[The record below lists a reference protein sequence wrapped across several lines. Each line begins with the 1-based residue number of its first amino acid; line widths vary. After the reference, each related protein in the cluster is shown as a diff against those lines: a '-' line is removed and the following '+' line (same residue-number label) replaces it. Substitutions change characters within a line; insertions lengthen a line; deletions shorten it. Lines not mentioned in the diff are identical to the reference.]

1 MDKKM
6 SPPRVI
12 TVYSR
17 TPRCGKKTITINT
30 FLAYAKLKPGL
41 RILIVDFSTTEDL
54 QFVLQGYGKSP
65 FTSRDF
71 LSEIPED
78 TLVKEALVIN
88 EDLDRDTFIRVL
100 PSSGRPNPG
109 KSLLEKVKYR
119 INALFFKNTIDI
131 LVFIVPVDLEESSIS
146 MATILQSDAVWI
158 FSTEKTPTLK
168 MTRSTIQNFLA
179 FLTVPTFLI
188 INMAKPPVVLGQYE
202 EKLKELRGKLRHP
215 IFYYIPWLPDL
226 NVFPDD
232 GIFSLE
238 NPHSPINSIFRDFA
252 LLFHNFAETERF
264 VPASLEEHPEAPPN
278 AIFVTDRRSGES
290 MFYYFFGKPADEMKQ
305 PALITAALNSIALM
319 VSETAGRRGEWD
331 LRSIDNGSTKI
342 IMRKGNRVVGILY
355 SPVET
360 ETLSNLLSQ
369 FVNQFEDQY
378 ENAINDFSKTG
389 RIGGFAHAN
398 QLVKKV
404 FKPYIFD
411 IDTVKDDLRQKLL
424 AYATEMNRLH
434 ENPEEIFR
442 QYAQENISD
451 PEIKE
456 LLLYEFTTS
465 HNPRHK
471 FLLDLKIQPRSMAK
485 RLEEETGK
493 HLCDCTLPPRY
504 VQIQRFD
511 ALGILDLPE
520 ELRPTARALF
530 MSDVLSPETA
540 AKITKR
546 EQEFEHQSLEALRKL
561 GYVKRISPTQ
571 S

>member
-1 MDKKM
+1 MGKKM
-6 SPPRVI
+6 APPRVI

-17 TPRCGKKTITINT
+17 TPGCGKKTITLNT
-30 FLAYAKLKPGL
+30 FLAYARLKPGL
-41 RILIVDFSTTEDL
+41 RVLIIDFSATEEL
-54 QFVLQGYGKSP
+54 QYSLQRYGKSP
-65 FTSRDF
+65 FTNLDF

-78 TLVKEALVIN
+78 ILVKEALVID
-88 EDLDRDTFIRVL
+88 EDPDQDSFIRVL
-100 PSSGRPNPG
+100 QSSGCLNPA
-109 KSLLEKVKYR
+109 KSLLEQVKYR
-119 INALFFKNTIDI
+119 INALFFKDTIDI
-131 LVFIVPVDLEESSIS
+131 LVFIVPVGLEEDSIS
-146 MATILQSDAVWI
+146 MATILQSDVVWI
-158 FSTEKTPTLK
+158 ISTEKMPTLK

-188 INMAKPPVVLGQYE
+188 VNMTRPPIVLGQYE
-202 EKLKELRGKLRHP
+202 EKLAELRGKLRHP
-215 IFYYIPWLPDL
+215 IFYCIPWLSDL
-226 NVFPDD
+226 NLFPDD

-238 NPHSPINSIFRDFA
+238 NPQSPINAIFEDFA
-252 LLFHNFAETERF
+252 LLFHNFAETERYE
-264 VPASLEEHPEAPPN
+264 PASLEEHPETPPN
-278 AIFVTDRRSGES
+278 AIFVTDHRSGES
-290 MFYYFFGKPADEMKQ
+290 MFYFFFGKPADEMKQ

-369 FVNQFEDQY
+369 FVYQFEDQFGS
-378 ENAINDFSKTG
+378 AINDFSKTG
-389 RIGGFAHAN
+389 RIGGFDQAK
-398 QLVKKV
+398 QLVKEV
-404 FKPYIFD
+404 FESYIFD
-411 IDTVKDDLRQKLL
+411 IDTVKDELRQKLL
-424 AYATEMNRLH
+424 AYAMEMNRLH
-434 ENPEEIFR
+434 ENPEDVFR
-442 QYAQENISD
+442 QYAQENVSD
-451 PEIKE
+451 PIIKG
-456 LLLYEFTTS
+456 LLMYEFTTS

-471 FLLDLKIQPRSMAK
+471 FLIELNINPRSLSK
-485 RLEEETGK
+485 QLEEETGK
-493 HLCDCTLPPRY
+493 LLCACTLPPRY

-520 ELRPTARALF
+520 RLRPTARALF
-530 MSDVLSPETA
+530 TSDVLSPETA

>member
-1 MDKKM
+1 M

-17 TPRCGKKTITINT
+17 TPRSGKKTIAINT

-41 RILIVDFSTTEDL
+41 RVLIVDFSTTEEL
-54 QFVLQGYGKSP
+54 QYSLQSYGKSP
-65 FTSRDF
+65 FTSSDF

-78 TLVKEALVIN
+78 TLVREALVVS
-88 EDLDRDTFIRVL
+88 EDPDRDTFVRVL
-100 PSSGRPNPG
+100 PSSGCPPPS
-109 KSLLEKVKYR
+109 KSLLEQVKYR
-119 INALFFKNTIDI
+119 INALFFKDTIDI
-131 LVFIVPVDLEESSIS
+131 LVFIVPVDLEESSIT
-146 MATILQSDAVWI
+146 MATILQSDVVWI
-158 FSTEKTPTLK
+158 ISTEKSPTLK

-188 INMAKPPVVLGQYE
+188 VNMAKPPVVLGQYE
-202 EKLKELRGKLRHP
+202 QKIEELRGKLRHP

-226 NVFPDD
+226 NLFSDD
-232 GIFSLE
+232 GIFSIE
-238 NPHSPINSIFRDFA
+238 NPHSPINSIFHDFA
-252 LLFHNFAETERF
+252 RLFHNFAETERF
-264 VPASLEEHPEAPPN
+264 EPVSLEDQTEAPPN

-342 IMRKGNRVVGILY
+342 ILRKGNRVVGILY

-369 FVNQFEDQY
+369 FVYQFEDQF
-378 ENAINDFSKTG
+378 ESAINDFSKTG
-389 RIGGFAHAN
+389 RIGGFALAKE
-398 QLVKKV
+398 LVKKV

-411 IDTVKDDLRQKLL
+411 IDTVRDDLRQILL
-424 AYATEMNRLH
+424 AYATETNRLN

-451 PEIKE
+451 PKTKE
-456 LLLYEFTTS
+456 LLLYEFTTP
-465 HNPRHK
+465 HNSRHK
-471 FLLDLKIQPRSMAK
+471 FLLDLNINPRSLAK
-485 RLEEETGK
+485 KLEEETGK
-493 HLCDCTLPPRY
+493 SLCDCTLPPRY

-530 MSDVLSPETA
+530 ISDVLSPETA